1 MSWRVMA
8 VMIGLVSK
16 VAPMR
21 AAVLVLMGRAIIL
34 SVLTMRATMIVLMA
48 LRTFPSHLPIL
59 LSSRLCGVVP
69 DWVRTRWRSD
79 KMMVTMMVIFI

>member
-8 VMIGLVSK
+8 VMIGLVAK

-21 AAVLVLMGRAIIL
+21 AAVLVLMGRAIIM
-34 SVLTMRATMIVLMA
+34 SMLTMRA

-69 DWVRTRWRSD
+69 DWVRARWRSD